1 MVEEFGTSR
10 YIANLGHGMYP
21 DMDPEHLNI
30 LVNAIHKHSSTAVN
44 GSWRMDFDLFKNEI
58 LNLIS
63 FNCNYDFTVGGICYR
78 TLGAAY
84 LGTFSSVISLLHIFI
99 EFIINIHRIASF
111 MTVAVI
117 V

>member
-1 MVEEFGTSR
+1 MVEEFGTSH

-44 GSWRMDFDLFKNEI
+44 GSWPMNFDLFKNEI

-63 FNCNYDFTVGGICYR
+63 FNYNYDFTVGGISPR

-99 EFIINIHRIASF
+99 EFIINVHRINSF

-117 V
+117 I